1 MSGAK
6 IKVCI
11 SGITGWTGSSVAKAT
26 MLSNDLELQCAVSRS
41 LKKPEPVPQLK
52 IDFSNIPVYATV
64 DEALS
69 KHKVDVLIDYT
80 SALAVKEHV
89 LCALSKNVNIVV
101 GSSGLTA
108 EDYAEIEKLAIENN
122 LGVIAS
128 GNFSITAALAKRFS
142 LMAAKFLP
150 TWEIIDYSHAEKIEA
165 PSGTARELAEELS
178 LVASNKM
185 ALPVEQTKGEKEA
198 RGAQIKNTP
207 VHSVRLPGF
216 ILSFE
221 TLFGLP
227 DERLTIRHDAGNSAL
242 PYVDGTLLA
251 VRKVQ
256 SIKGLVRGLDNLL
269 FENQK

>member
-1 MSGAK
+1 MS
-6 IKVCI
+6 
-11 SGITGWTGSSVAKAT
+11 GWTGAEVAKAI
-26 MLSNDLELQCAVSRS
+26 LDSEDIELECGVMRNTKSADHAV
-41 LKKPEPVPQLK
+41 
-52 IDFSNIPVYATV
+52 PVYATV

-80 SALAVKEHV
+80 SALAVKNNV
-89 LCALSKNVNIVV
+89 LCALSKNVNVVV

-108 EDYAEIEKLAIENN
+108 EDFVEIEKIAQKNN

-150 TWEIIDYSHAEKIEA
+150 SWEIIDYSHAEKIDA
-165 PSGTARELAEELS
+165 PSGTTRELAEELS
-178 LVASNKM
+178 LVAQNKM
-185 ALPVEQTKGEKEA
+185 AMPIEKTAGIKEA

-216 ILSFE
+216 VLSFE

-227 DERLTIRHDAGNSAL
+227 DERLTIRHDAGSSAR

-251 VRKVQ
+251 VRKVHE
-256 SIKGLVRGLDNLL
+256 IKGLVRGLDNLL
-269 FENQK
+269 F